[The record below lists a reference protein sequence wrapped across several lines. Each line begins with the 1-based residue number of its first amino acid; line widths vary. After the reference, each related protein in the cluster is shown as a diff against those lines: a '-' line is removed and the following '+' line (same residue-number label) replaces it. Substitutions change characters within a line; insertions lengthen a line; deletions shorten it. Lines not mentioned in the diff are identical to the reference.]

1 MKKLLSVLLL
11 MALPFSFAGCEGD
24 SAQTQSDV
32 SSEIVASQEETS
44 SEATSTTDSSTESVY
59 VPSGNEDK
67 LRIVEWNVLATY
79 YGGSD
84 PMKRVQGIDQM
95 LTTYEPDI
103 CGFVECCDKWR
114 LALRVNETFRNNYS
128 LIYNE
133 KATVYRT
140 TGMDAIVYRK
150 DKYKEVTHGGYV
162 YKNDGRSDERGF
174 TWAVLEEIE
183 NGRRILVV
191 VTILAPDDNAVQT
204 RVLEMEELTEQIA
217 ELKKTYDYPLLLL
230 GDFNACDY
238 EPGMAELMANNNVAM
253 TRTDA
258 ENVLADGNTI
268 GRGDRGWIIDFTFAD
283 KDYFY
288 PLTYSTMEDEVEG
301 TSDHHPSYSD
311 LLWKE

>member
-1 MKKLLSVLLL
+1 MKKLLTVILL
-11 MALPFSFAGCEGD
+11 MAMPFAFAACG
-24 SAQTQSDV
+24 
-32 SSEIVASQEETS
+32 ASQGQNDGYSQIVSQEPASEDASVPDASEET
-44 SEATSTTDSSTESVY
+44 AY

-67 LRIVEWNVLATY
+67 IRIVEWNLLATY
-79 YGGSD
+79 YGGSS
-84 PMKRVQGIDQM
+84 PVQRIGGVNHM
-95 LTTYEPDI
+95 LKTYEPDI

-114 LALRVNETFRNNYS
+114 LSLRGSTAYNESYA
-128 LIYNE
+128 IVYNE
-133 KATVYRT
+133 KATNYRT

-150 DKYKEVTHGGYV
+150 DKYSHVEHGGYI
-162 YKNDGRSDERGF
+162 YNDGRGDERGF

-191 VTILAPDDNAVQT
+191 VTILAPEDNAVQT
-204 RVLEMEELTEQIA
+204 RVTEMEQLTQQISQIR
-217 ELKKTYDYPLLLL
+217 KTHNYPLILL

-258 ENVLADGNTI
+258 ENVIVDGNTI